1 MQGLSLAG
9 GEAKQPLPP
18 VRCSSGVLTFLKRY
32 REPLL
37 IGALILFPLISFL
50 SRGGRGREPNF
61 VDRGVLQVSAPLQ
74 SSLTWAFDG
83 VTAAVEGYLALRG
96 AHQEAQVC
104 RAQLAEARAE
114 VNSLTEAKAENQRLK
129 DTLGYVEATQSQGV
143 LARVIGLN
151 ASVQFRSF
159 RIDRGEDDGVR
170 VGMPVVTAEGVV
182 GQVVRAVGASADVM
196 VMTDPQSRIGAL
208 VQRSRVR
215 GNVAGAGDGQKM
227 LLDYVRRED
236 DLADDDVVVTAGT
249 DGVFPRGLVI
259 GRIKGVSRPTV
270 GMFLVG
276 QVMPVVDLGRVEEVL
291 VLPATALTASRA
303 PGAPR

>member
-1 MQGLSLAG
+1 
-9 GEAKQPLPP
+9 
-18 VRCSSGVLTFLKRY
+18 
-32 REPLL
+32 
-37 IGALILFPLISFL
+37 
-50 SRGGRGREPNF
+50 
-61 VDRGVLQVSAPLQ
+61 
-74 SSLTWAFDG
+74 
-83 VTAAVEGYLALRG
+83 
-96 AHQEAQVC
+96 
-104 RAQLAEARAE
+104 
-114 VNSLTEAKAENQRLK
+114 
-129 DTLGYVEATQSQGV
+129 
-143 LARVIGLN
+143 
-151 ASVQFRSF
+151 
-159 RIDRGEDDGVR
+159 
-170 VGMPVVTAEGVV
+170 VVTAEGVV

>member
-1 MQGLSLAG
+1 
-9 GEAKQPLPP
+9 
-18 VRCSSGVLTFLKRY
+18 VLTFLKRY

-61 VDRGVLQVSAPLQ
+61 LDRGILKVSSPLQ

-83 VTAAVEGYLALRG
+83 VTSAVAGYVALRG

-104 RAQLAEARAE
+104 RGQLAEARAE

-182 GQVVRAVGASADVM
+182 GQVVRAVGSSADVM

-215 GNVAGAGDGQKM
+215 GTVAGAGDGQKM

-236 DLADDDVVVTAGT
+236 DLTDDDVVVTAGT

-259 GRIKGVSRPTV
+259 GKVKGVSRPTV

-291 VLPATALTASRA
+291 VLPATTLSASRTT
-303 PGAPR
+303 GAPR